1 MGSLSAEEDGS
12 SIEISDEYVL
22 DAVVN
27 GKVLLLHSRI
37 CTTPLGLGIWTY
49 VGCCNECFERSS
61 DRKYR
66 CHV

>member
-22 DAVVN
+22 DAVIN

-37 CTTPLGLGIWTY
+37 CTTPLGLGICVILTLLLLALTNY
-49 VGCCNECFERSS
+49 GISQRNC
-61 DRKYR
+61 
-66 CHV
+66 